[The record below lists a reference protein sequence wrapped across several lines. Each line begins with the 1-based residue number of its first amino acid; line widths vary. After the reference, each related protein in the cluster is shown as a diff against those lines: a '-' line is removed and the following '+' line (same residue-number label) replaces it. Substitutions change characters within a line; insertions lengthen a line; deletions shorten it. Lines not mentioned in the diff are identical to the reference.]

1 MRWWLAV
8 MAVFRG
14 CIQGG
19 FVVINTAFLT
29 RAELIGGGV

>member
-1 MRWWLAV
+1 MLMWLAV
-8 MAVFRG
+8 MAVFGG
-14 CIQGG
+14 CTQGG